1 METEKNK
8 YLPLYFFSK
17 NIQQTFMLHFN
28 IFFIQILKMIVGAQE
43 SLTSV
48 LYHLNQK
55 SHEQL
60 SMLSFIVNEKVD

>member
-1 METEKNK
+1 
-8 YLPLYFFSK
+8 
-17 NIQQTFMLHFN
+17 
-28 IFFIQILKMIVGAQE
+28 MIVGAQE